1 MDRETRE
8 RKTRND
14 IRKRKEGRLKR
25 SEEDANKSRKIIC
38 KKKQQQNLIE
48 GLLYFRHCAEFLI
61 SIFSCDHP
69 LPPPINP
76 RDRR

>member
-8 RKTRND
+8 RKTRNY

-38 KKKQQQNLIE
+38 KKQNKTKLIE
-48 GLLYFRHCAEFLI
+48 DLLCPSSQGYG
-61 SIFSCDHP
+61 FSCGHVSM
-69 LPPPINP
+69 
-76 RDRR
+76 

>member
-25 SEEDANKSRKIIC
+25 NEEDANKSRKIKHHDFI
-38 KKKQQQNLIE
+38 KQ
-48 GLLYFRHCAEFLI
+48 
-61 SIFSCDHP
+61 
-69 LPPPINP
+69 LPRKAIN
-76 RDRR
+76 

>member
-25 SEEDANKSRKIIC
+25 SEEDANKSRKIVC
-38 KKKQQQNLIE
+38 KKKHLIE
-48 GLLYFRHCAEFLI
+48 GLLYSKHCAEFLI

-76 RDRR
+76 RDKR

>member
-8 RKTRND
+8 RKTRNY

-38 KKKQQQNLIE
+38 KKQNK
-48 GLLYFRHCAEFLI
+48 
-61 SIFSCDHP
+61 
-69 LPPPINP
+69 IN
-76 RDRR
+76 